1 MVDPKWI
8 RRRHILNG
16 KALAKFLAAIAIIV
30 AAFIY
35 FIGPLAQSIKQGLDL
50 QGGTHIVLEAE
61 DAGENKV
68 TDDAVERARQI
79 LERRI
84 NEMGLA
90 EPLIQ
95 REGKKRII
103 IELPGVKDPDQAIK
117 TIGKTAVMEFKD
129 ENGVVHLT
137 GNDLKDAK
145 EQIGQNKQFMVGIE
159 FTDAGAKKFG
169 DLTTANVGRHIG
181 IYLDGEQLTNPVVNE
196 PITGGKAVIT
206 GSQTLDDAKNLAILL
221 RSGALPVK
229 VNVLEVRTVGPTL
242 GQDSKDKSVTAF
254 AVGIGLIVAFMLIL
268 YRVSGFVA
276 TMALLIY
283 VLALLAVLHFLDA
296 TLTLPGIAGIILSM
310 GVAVD
315 ANILIFERFK
325 EEVQVGKTLRM
336 SMESG
341 FRRAF
346 ATIVDAN
353 VSVMITAAILFV
365 LGSGTVRGFAVTLGL
380 GVLISMITAVF
391 VSRYLLR
398 MLIECNLTNHPF
410 WYGANVSPTATMEL
424 YKKGGKK

>member
-1 MVDPKWI
+1 
-8 RRRHILNG
+8 LNG
-16 KALAKFLAAIAIIV
+16 KALAKFLAVIALIF

-129 ENGVVHLT
+129 ENGTVHLT

-145 EQIGQNKQFMVGIE
+145 EQIGQNKQFMVAIE
-159 FTDAGAKKFG
+159 FTDEGAKKFA
-169 DLTTANVGRHIG
+169 DLTTMNVGRHIG

-206 GSQTLDDAKNLAILL
+206 GSRTLDEAKNLAILL

-254 AVGIGLIVAFMLIL
+254 AVGIGLIVAFMLVL

-276 TMALLIY
+276 TTALLIY
-283 VLALLAVLHFLDA
+283 VLLLLAVLHFLQA

-341 FRRAF
+341 FRRAL

-353 VSVMITAAILFV
+353 MSVMITAAILFV
-365 LGSGTVRGFAVTLGL
+365 LGSGPVRGFAITLGL
-380 GVLISMITAVF
+380 GVAISMVTAVF